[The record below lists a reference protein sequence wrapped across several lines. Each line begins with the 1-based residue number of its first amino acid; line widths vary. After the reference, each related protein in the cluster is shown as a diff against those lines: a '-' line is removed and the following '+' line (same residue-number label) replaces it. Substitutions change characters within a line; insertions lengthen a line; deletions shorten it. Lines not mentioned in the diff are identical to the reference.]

1 MSDEFDDLKRAMD
14 TATPDADAA
23 RKAENLRLAEDNFAR
38 LQGSMDAA
46 RHSSERGIWIRAKD
60 GVTNMLNAMT
70 TKGGLTATTAL
81 VAVGL
86 VMVTPQGRELLTPQ
100 DPGLVDLVPSLN
112 EPIGEFDDK
121 GALLKEDGNRTV
133 DTLRGSGELARQA
146 ETQRLN
152 GGDVT
157 GLDVA
162 SEMSTSSLEN
172 LADDVAGQVVG
183 STDARQRAQDEYRED
198 RDGAA
203 SQDLAQRDRSEF
215 GALKSEPVIVGEEPM
230 MEAEIATEEFAANAP
245 QEMSQADVA
254 AAVAKIEAI
263 QSPLAER
270 VIVVPE
276 EQIIAPESDTEEF
289 SNAETS
295 SLKVTVDE
303 PVSTFSID
311 VDTASY
317 SVVRSSLTRGM
328 LPPQGAVRVEEM
340 VNYFPY
346 AYPTPDG
353 PHPFE
358 PTVTVMPSPWNAGT
372 DLVHIGI
379 QGTMPA
385 IEDRPPLNLVF
396 LIDTSG
402 SMQDANKLPLLKQ
415 SFRLMLAELRP
426 EDEVSIV
433 TYAGSAGQVLEPTKA
448 AERSTILAALDRLHA
463 GGSTAGAAGIEQAY
477 QVAEGMAADGEVTRV
492 ILATDGDFN
501 VGIHDPEE
509 LKDVI
514 AKKRESGTY
523 LSVLGFGRGNLD
535 DATMQALAQ
544 NGNGTASYIDTLT
557 EARKVLVDQLTGAL
571 FPIANDVKIQVEF
584 NPAQIAEYRLIG
596 YETRALNREDFAND
610 RVDAGDI
617 GAGHTVTAL
626 YEVTP
631 VGSEAVRNGPLRY
644 QVSEETVDAS
654 DELGFFKLR
663 YKNPG
668 ESTSILIE
676 EPIFAGQGEA
686 GNDMRFSVAMAGFG
700 ELLRGGDFLG
710 GWSWGDAIALAN
722 GARGEDPYGY
732 RAEAVTLMRLAETL
746 SK

>member
-1 MSDEFDDLKRAMD
+1 MKQVAGD
-14 TATPDADAA
+14 TAYHSVGHSPVPAQVQNQIRAA
-23 RKAENLRLAEDNFAR
+23 REPLYRENYDR
-38 LQGSMDAA
+38 
-46 RHSSERGIWIRAKD
+46 
-60 GVTNMLNAMT
+60 
-70 TKGGLTATTAL
+70 
-81 VAVGL
+81 
-86 VMVTPQGRELLTPQ
+86 P
-100 DPGLVDLVPSLN
+100 
-112 EPIGEFDDK
+112 DDHRVV
-121 GALLKEDGNRTV
+121 RTV
-133 DTLRGSGELARQA
+133 D
-146 ETQRLN
+146 N
-152 GGDVT
+152 
-157 GLDVA
+157 
-162 SEMSTSSLEN
+162 
-172 LADDVAGQVVG
+172 
-183 STDARQRAQDEYRED
+183 
-198 RDGAA
+198 
-203 SQDLAQRDRSEF
+203 
-215 GALKSEPVIVGEEPM
+215 
-230 MEAEIATEEFAANAP
+230 
-245 QEMSQADVA
+245 
-254 AAVAKIEAI
+254 
-263 QSPLAER
+263 
-270 VIVVPE
+270 
-276 EQIIAPESDTEEF
+276 
-289 SNAETS
+289 
-295 SLKVTVDE
+295 

-317 SVVRSSLTRGM
+317 AVVRSSLTTGM
-328 LPPQGAVRVEEM
+328 LPPRDAVRVEEM

-346 AYPTPDG
+346 AYPTPEG

-358 PTVTVMPSPWNAGT
+358 PTVTVMPSPWNADT

-379 QGTMPA
+379 QGTSPA

-402 SMQDANKLPLLKQ
+402 SMQDTNKLPLLKQ

-426 EDEVSIV
+426 EDEVSMV

-448 AERSTILAALDRLHA
+448 AERSKILRALDMLQA

-477 QVAEGMAADGEVTRV
+477 QVAEGMAADGADGEVTRV

-509 LKDVI
+509 LKEVI
-514 AKKRESGTY
+514 AEKRESGTY

-544 NGNGTASYIDTLT
+544 NGNGTASYIDTLS

-626 YEVTP
+626 DEVTP

-654 DELGFFKLR
+654 GELGFFKLR
-663 YKNPG
+663 YKKPG
-668 ESTSILIE
+668 EATSILIE

-722 GARGEDPYGY
+722 GARGEDAFGY